1 MYFFSIHIN
10 TYRLFSICIKYV
22 PDAYEFVLAGLEF
35 AWKPSVKQV
44 MYFVLLC
51 IVHILHVHKYK
62 YHWTIGTKVF
72 FTQLGQKSFSNLSRV
87 YPNSMENSIFRRKH
101 LHRGFLVVLTFQ
113 ALQIAIALRISCPEW
128 TGNWEWVFT
137 LFRLESQWH
146 FGLRNTTGWNLPFH
160 MWSHSGL
167 QALCHMPR
175 HCTMYQE
182 TRKHRYQSLIS
193 LKPIWAKNLPAL
205 SWPSKQPQIASRD

>member
-62 YHWTIGTKVF
+62 YH
-72 FTQLGQKSFSNLSRV
+72 
-87 YPNSMENSIFRRKH
+87 
-101 LHRGFLVVLTFQ
+101 
-113 ALQIAIALRISCPEW
+113 
-128 TGNWEWVFT
+128 
-137 LFRLESQWH
+137 
-146 FGLRNTTGWNLPFH
+146 
-160 MWSHSGL
+160 
-167 QALCHMPR
+167 
-175 HCTMYQE
+175 
-182 TRKHRYQSLIS
+182 
-193 LKPIWAKNLPAL
+193 
-205 SWPSKQPQIASRD
+205 